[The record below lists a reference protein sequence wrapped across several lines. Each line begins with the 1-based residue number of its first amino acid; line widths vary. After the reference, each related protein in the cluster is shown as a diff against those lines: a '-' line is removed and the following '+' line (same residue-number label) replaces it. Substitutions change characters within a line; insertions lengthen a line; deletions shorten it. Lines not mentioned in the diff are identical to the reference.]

1 MQHGTAHVSV
11 LWHIV
16 RGTVLF
22 VFLISSHFVQGD
34 ILYSRKQGISQ
45 YIFL

>member
-1 MQHGTAHVSV
+1 MQHGTDHVSD
-11 LWHIV
+11 LCHIV
-16 RGTVLF
+16 PGTVLF
-22 VFLISSHFVQGD
+22 MCLISSHFVQRD